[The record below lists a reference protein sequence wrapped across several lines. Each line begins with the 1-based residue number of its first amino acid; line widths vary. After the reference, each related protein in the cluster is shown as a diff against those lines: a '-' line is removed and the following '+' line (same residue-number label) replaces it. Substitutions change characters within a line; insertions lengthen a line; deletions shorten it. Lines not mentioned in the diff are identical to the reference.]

1 LFEHQQSASR
11 HEMSITPRQ
20 FIVLSAFAANE
31 GANQTRIVD
40 VTGIDRSTLGDIVQR
55 LLREGLLRRQ
65 RSRIDARSY
74 TVQLTPEGR
83 EMLSRATA
91 WSRAVE
97 LKLLE
102 ELAED
107 ARVSLVE
114 SLDVIGG
121 IQSPVALK

>member
-1 LFEHQQSASR
+1 
-11 HEMSITPRQ
+11 
-20 FIVLSAFAANE
+20 
-31 GANQTRIVD
+31 
-40 VTGIDRSTLGDIVQR
+40 
-55 LLREGLLRRQ
+55 
-65 RSRIDARSY
+65 
-74 TVQLTPEGR
+74 
-83 EMLSRATA
+83 MLSRATA